1 MMLKFIALDRLKS
14 TNLNL
19 QSFKSTPP
27 EYVKIKI
34 VYTDTNTTTHTLNN
48 RHYVFVQGL

>member
-1 MMLKFIALDRLKS
+1 MMLKFIALNRLKS

-34 VYTDTNTTTHTLNN
+34 VCTARKHGYIFG
-48 RHYVFVQGL
+48 YIF